1 MDFTGELGGALAT
14 AFGAGCV
21 ASYGFFHRTLVPRLD
36 AQIEELK
43 SGLASLQ
50 VKVDTLQ
57 EQRLEEMRQ
66 AAELL
71 RGKE

>member
-1 MDFTGELGGALAT
+1 MDFTGELGGALAA
-14 AFGAGCV
+14 AFGAGCA

-43 SGLASLQ
+43 TGLAGLQ

-57 EQRLEEMRQ
+57 EQRLEDMRK

-71 RGKE
+71 RSKE